1 MLKKTIPN
9 WLQKARTH
17 WQFKGEQR
25 PDFAETPNK
34 GQRSVWDFPRPPI
47 LEKTTKLIKVKYKGE
62 LIAGSA
68 EAMMILETA
77 HPPTYYIP
85 PQHVKKDI
93 LVKIPDKSSFCEWKG
108 AATYW
113 ALKDKPQIMVGWSY
127 AKPYDEFSALTDYYS
142 FYPDVLDCYVD
153 DEKARRQPGNFYA
166 GWITDEFVGP
176 FKGEPKTGH
185 W

>member
-1 MLKKTIPN
+1 
-9 WLQKARTH
+9 
-17 WQFKGEQR
+17 
-25 PDFAETPNK
+25 
-34 GQRSVWDFPRPPI
+34 
-47 LEKTTKLIKVKYKGE
+47 
-62 LIAGSA
+62 
-68 EAMMILETA
+68 MMILETA

-85 PQHVKKDI
+85 PQHVKKDAFW
-93 LVKIPDKSSFCEWKG
+93 LKFQENLHFCEWKG

-113 ALKDKPQIMVGWSY
+113 ALKDKPQITVGWSY
-127 AKPYDEFSALTDYYS
+127 AKPYDKFSDLTDYYS